1 MTKVT
6 IGEEFIWSLWFQR
19 VRAHDGKG
27 DGVAGRHLGQR
38 LRNHIWDSRQE
49 AESTMVTA
57 HNF

>member
-19 VRAHDGKG
+19 DRAHDGKG
-27 DGVAGRHLGQR
+27 EGVDGRHLEQQ
-38 LRNHIWDSRQE
+38 LRNHILDSRQE
-49 AESTMVTA
+49 AESTMGTV